1 MAVLGRKRDAMMTRW
16 FRKEFIVGDD
26 DGSVDEGRGCG
37 KGREGSEC
45 WGDGKW
51 WTSLE
56 RRTVAGL

>member
-1 MAVLGRKRDAMMTRW
+1 MMTRW